1 VIESQALG
9 RGPNSPLVV
18 TELQRAAAR
27 SDDRHEVALPHL
39 VVGKVVSA
47 FRTDTTDWASRP
59 TSSTTNAIVR
69 RTSSRSRA
77 RGAFLRIGLDERSV
91 ETAVVPVVSIGT

>member
-47 FRTDTTDWASRP
+47 FRTDTASRP